1 MQCQPLTSALQTPSM
16 NGTPQKMTATTLS
29 TEFALNAP
37 ANCGQPA
44 DPVRSVKVDK
54 TEMMRTDSLQG
65 SMVEIQQR
73 PSSSSCSSF
82 LLYVAQLVG
91 SFLPISNEA
100 NSQPTSSTTAMRS
113 SVETMRFKDL
123 ESAGAAPIS
132 LKPCRGC
139 CLDSGRGSSLNI
151 LSTTC
156 TENNWDSDDDCNE
169 DDESDKW
176 GPWIPVD
183 GDVLRSPD
191 KLRQFIEQRRLQSV
205 VAGK

>member
-1 MQCQPLTSALQTPSM
+1 MQRQPLTSALQIPSM

-37 ANCGQPA
+37 ASCGQPA

-54 TEMMRTDSLQG
+54 TEMRTDSLQE
-65 SMVEIQQR
+65 SMVEILQR
-73 PSSSSCSSF
+73 PGSSSCSSF
-82 LLYVAQLVG
+82 LLYVAQLFG

-100 NSQPTSSTTAMRS
+100 SSQPTSSTTAMRS

-132 LKPCRGC
+132 VKPCRGC
-139 CLDSGRGSSLNI
+139 CLDSGHNI

-169 DDESDKW
+169 GGEGDKW
-176 GPWIPVD
+176 GPWIAVD

-191 KLRQFIEQRRLQSV
+191 KLRQFIEQRRQQRV
-205 VAGK
+205 VASK